1 VSPGLQVDLAVRR
14 GDFALDAGLRVGPGE
29 VVAVLGRNGSGKS
42 TLLAAIA
49 GLLRPDTGRI
59 VLNGRTLTDTAA
71 GVQLAPHRRRVGL
84 LAQEPLLFPHLS
96 VLDNVAFGP
105 RAAGARKQPARSAA
119 MRHLTEVDAVE
130 FAPRRPRRLS
140 GGQAQRIAL
149 ARALASEPE
158 LLLLDEPLSAVDVE
172 LAPAL
177 RSLLRSVLQ
186 DRLVIVVTHQVIDA
200 LVLADRVVVM
210 EGGRVVEQGPTHDV
224 LTRPRSA
231 FAARLAG
238 LNLVAGTATASGLRA
253 ADDTEL
259 SGVCDSTVAGA
270 PAVAVFSPTAVAVYT
285 DPPKGSPRNV
295 IQDRVTVLEPNGS
308 FVRARGAGG
317 LAADITPVAAVE
329 LGLHTDAQVWF
340 VVKATEVAIY
350 PTNGSRRTVPG
361 DVDSASHAVSGRHAP
376 ISEADHR

>member
-1 VSPGLQVDLAVRR
+1 MSPGLDIEVAVRR
-14 GDFALDAGLRVGPGE
+14 GDFDLDATVRVEPGE

-49 GLLRPDTGRI
+49 GHLRPDTGRI
-59 VLNGRTLTDTAA
+59 VLDGRVLTDTAA

-105 RAAGARKQPARSAA
+105 RCAGRRKQPAREAA
-119 MRHLTEVDAVE
+119 MRRLTEVDAVQ
-130 FAPRRPRRLS
+130 FAQRRPRRLS

-149 ARALASEPE
+149 ARALASDPD

-172 LAPAL
+172 FAPAL

-186 DRLVIVVTHQVIDA
+186 DRLAVVVTHQVIDA
-200 LVLADRVVVM
+200 LVLADRVVVLD
-210 EGGRVVEQGPTHDV
+210 GGRVVEQGPTRDV

-238 LNLVAGTATASGLRA
+238 LNLISGIATATGLRA
-253 ADDTEL
+253 EDGSEFTGATE
-259 SGVCDSTVAGA
+259 STVVGA
-270 PAVAVFSPTAVAVYT
+270 AAVAVFTPAAVAVYM

-295 IQDRVTVLEPNGS
+295 IQDRVEALEPNGTL
-308 FVRARGAGG
+308 VRVRGAAG
-317 LAADITPVAAVE
+317 LAADITPVAVVE
-329 LGLHTDAQVWF
+329 LGLHTGAGVWF
-340 VVKATEVAIY
+340 VVKAAEVAVY
-350 PTNGSRRTVPG
+350 PT
-361 DVDSASHAVSGRHAP
+361 HAAQ
-376 ISEADHR
+376 